1 MELNSIV
8 IYHLGEELR
17 GRKGQ
22 TSVQMS
28 AEVDSLALM
37 RVGDGFTG
45 AAPPV
50 AGDEQPLLLHIL
62 EAYLVEGTGDPDS
75 PVAFFLY
82 CSFRLRRRCCCRQ
95 TGGRR

>member
-8 IYHLGEELR
+8 IYHLREELR

-28 AEVDSLALM
+28 TKVNSLALLWI
-37 RVGDGFTG
+37 GDGFAG

-50 AGDEQPLLLHIL
+50 AGDEQPLLLHVL
-62 EAYLVEGTGDPDS
+62 EACYVEGAGDPDS
-75 PVAFFLY
+75 PVTFLLRW
-82 CSFRLRRRCCCRQ
+82 SFRLRRRQ
-95 TGGRR
+95 EA